1 MIPFG
6 THIVTLYH
14 AENPGY
20 SIYTLVNCSWR
31 SVNER
36 ILQDGATIIT
46 ERTTCRIL
54 PQYTRPAPGD
64 LLVLGV
70 MDEEIG
76 SEIELKRYAE
86 RLRQEGYKCFFV
98 QSCADH
104 SVGVPLPH
112 YAAVGE

>member
-1 MIPFG
+1 
-6 THIVTLYH
+6 
-14 AENPGY
+14 
-20 SIYTLVNCSWR
+20 
-31 SVNER
+31 
-36 ILQDGATIIT
+36 
-46 ERTTCRIL
+46 
-54 PQYTRPAPGD
+54 